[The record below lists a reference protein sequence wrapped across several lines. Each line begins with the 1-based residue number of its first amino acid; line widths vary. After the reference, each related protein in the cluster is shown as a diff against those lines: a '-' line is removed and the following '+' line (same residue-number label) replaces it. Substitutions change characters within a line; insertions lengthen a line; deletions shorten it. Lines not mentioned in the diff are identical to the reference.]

1 MADFEI
7 AAPES
12 VSAFSMEKNDV
23 LRLHI
28 LSNSATTEVA
38 VIDSTTDVCG
48 DTEVILAGSKRKSD
62 ASASE
67 EGDGFEYPKKASL
80 AAITLALCLSVF
92 CISLVS

>member
-1 MADFEI
+1 MAEFEI
-7 AAPES
+7 AAPENG
-12 VSAFSMEKNDV
+12 SAFSMEKNDV
-23 LRLHI
+23 FQLHL
-28 LSNSATTEVA
+28 LSNSAITEVA
-38 VIDSTTDVCG
+38 VIESSTDVYE
-48 DTEVILAGSKRKSD
+48 DTEVILAGLKCKSD